1 VKESLVARNYAEA
14 LVAVAVQEDAVE
26 RFGALLDTVAGV
38 VQADPTVH
46 AVLMSP
52 RVAKAAKQHLMAQAL
67 RDVAPASFVRFLQ
80 AVIQRGRQ
88 GLFHAMAAAY
98 QDLADVHFNRTHAS
112 VVTAHA
118 VDAQL
123 AKTITDRLTTAVGKT
138 VVPHFRTDPAIL
150 GGVVVRVGDRA
161 FDGSVRRRIQV
172 LRNRMLRSPLGGAR
186 P

>member
-1 VKESLVARNYAEA
+1 MKESLVARNYAEA
-14 LVAVAVQEDAVE
+14 LIAAAVQENAVE
-26 RFGALLDTVAGV
+26 RFGELLDTVAGV
-38 VQADPTVH
+38 VKADPTVH
-46 AVLMSP
+46 AVMMSP
-52 RVAKAAKQHLMAQAL
+52 RVPKTAKQRMLAQAL
-67 RDVAPASFVRFLQ
+67 QGVAPASFVKFLQ

-88 GLFHAMAAAY
+88 GLLEAMGASY

-118 VDAQL
+118 VDAAL
-123 AKTITDRLTTAVGKT
+123 AQTITERLTAAVGKT

-161 FDGSVRRRIQV
+161 FDGSVRRRILT
-172 LRNRMLRSPLGGAR
+172 LRNRLLRSPIGGAR

>member
-14 LVAVAVQEDAVE
+14 LIAVAAKEDAVE
-26 RFGALLDTVAGV
+26 RFGALLDAVGGV
-38 VQADPTVH
+38 VEADPTVH

-52 RVAKAAKQHLMAQAL
+52 RVPKGAKQAMLERAL
-67 RDVAPASFVRFLQ
+67 TGVAPATFVRFLQ

-88 GLFHAMAAAY
+88 GLFAAMGEAY
-98 QDLADVHFNRTHAS
+98 RDLADVHFNRAHAS
-112 VVTAHA
+112 VVTAHP
-118 VDAQL
+118 VDEAL
-123 AKTITDRLTTAVGKT
+123 ARIITERLTAAVGQT

-172 LRNRMLRSPLGGAR
+172 LRSRMLRSPAGGAR